1 MLKIKNLRKRLR
13 YTYALMSYYDVLI
26 LSLIASIAGVILES
40 LPGSYLLDEITVPLI
55 PAVIIQILGGYSFY
69 LLGGLI

>member
-1 MLKIKNLRKRLR
+1 MF
-13 YTYALMSYYDVLI
+13 YDVLI